1 MMRKVRKTIK
11 LVLILTGCLLALL
24 TSACNKSYQVIPV
37 DPQTGYFSNKKP
49 DPAEIL
55 KNQPLSGIDEYKI
68 IYLRGLNA
76 CDNHFCLNYVRSMI
90 ANVNQFETIFT
101 KTELEQFIIKNGLS
115 NSITNISDLVGLN
128 QLSQKIGK
136 FLVVDASIEY
146 IEQFA
151 LHQFELKVSNP
162 IDGEMYF
169 NTYQAEKNW
178 AGLDEPVF
186 YPVFNAFIDWIKI
199 SKQAAPSKAAAHKIG
214 FPGSKPSDFP
224 THKVQ

>member
-1 MMRKVRKTIK
+1 MKRVRKTIK
-11 LVLILTGCLLALL
+11 LGLILPGCLLALL
-24 TSACNKSYQVIPV
+24 AIACNKSYQVISV

-55 KNQPLSGIDEYKI
+55 KNRPLSSIDEYKI

-76 CDNHFCLNYVRSMI
+76 CDNHFCLNYVRGMI

-101 KTELEQFIIKNGLS
+101 KAELEQFIIKNGLS
-115 NSITNISDLVGLN
+115 GSVTNISDLVGLN

-136 FLVVDASIEY
+136 FLVVDAGIEY

-151 LHQFELKVSNP
+151 LHQFELKVSSP
-162 IDGEMYF
+162 VDGEMYF
-169 NTYQAEKNW
+169 NAYRAEKNW

-199 SKQAAPSKAAAHKIG
+199 SKQTAPSKTAAHTNR
-214 FPGSKPSDFP
+214 FPQ
-224 THKVQ
+224 T

>member
-1 MMRKVRKTIK
+1 
-11 LVLILTGCLLALL
+11 LLAIG
-24 TSACNKSYQVIPV
+24 CNKTYQVIPV
-37 DPQTGYFSNKKP
+37 DTETGYFSNKKP
-49 DPAEIL
+49 EPAEIL
-55 KNQPLSGIDEYKI
+55 KSQPLAGIDAYKI

-90 ANVNQFETIFT
+90 ANVNQFETLFT

-162 IDGEMYF
+162 VDGEMYF
-169 NTYQAEKNW
+169 NTYRAEKNW

-199 SKQAAPSKAAAHKIG
+199 SKQATPSKTADLVIG
-214 FPGSKPSDFP
+214 LPAS
-224 THKVQ
+224 